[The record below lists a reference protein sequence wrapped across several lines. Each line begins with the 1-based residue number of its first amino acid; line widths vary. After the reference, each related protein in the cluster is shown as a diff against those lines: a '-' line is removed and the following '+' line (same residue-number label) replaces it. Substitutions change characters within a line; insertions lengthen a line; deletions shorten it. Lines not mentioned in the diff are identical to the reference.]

1 MITLLAILKAGLAYV
16 PLAPNWP
23 EGRIRHVIEDS
34 GPVLIITNQAATPAQ
49 RVRQLSYA
57 RNTQLKAFKVSLSV
71 IYRPPISKVTAK
83 GNKCP

>member
-49 RVRQLSYA
+49 RVSQLSYA

-71 IYRPPISKVTAK
+71 IYRPPISQRSHSERQ
-83 GNKCP
+83 

>member
-49 RVRQLSYA
+49 RVRCCIMYNAVVRQLSD
-57 RNTQLKAFKVSLSV
+57 
-71 IYRPPISKVTAK
+71 
-83 GNKCP
+83 